1 LRLVK
6 CNSLILTR
14 ELSAIF
20 FWIRRRKPYCVA
32 LFGGDCSTETDQ
44 PRAPVDHRR
53 SVADVQSVAV
63 AELTGRGSTTDTHLE
78 VDATATALVAVGATR
93 PRGRWPLHSWHT
105 CTSHRRRSLIRPAV
119 LWPASAFLSHAHHA
133 TASRSVLI

>member
-1 LRLVK
+1 M
-6 CNSLILTR
+6 
-14 ELSAIF
+14 
-20 FWIRRRKPYCVA
+20 A

-93 PRGRWPLHSWHT
+93 RAADGRS
-105 CTSHRRRSLIRPAV
+105 
-119 LWPASAFLSHAHHA
+119 
-133 TASRSVLI
+133 TAGTLARLTVDGH